1 MTTCVLVAAMLT
13 ACGGGITDGSATAS
27 AASLIAD
34 GGGTATSQPTPN
46 PAPSDPGISAPAPTS
61 APASHGSGT
70 SAPSPAL
77 GSISLSWTAPS
88 TNADGS
94 PVSDLA
100 GYRVYYGTM
109 QGLYSDN
116 VTINNPATLST
127 TISNL
132 PASTYYVVVRAFNQV
147 NAESQASVEVSKTIM

>member
-1 MTTCVLVAAMLT
+1 MLT
-13 ACGGGITDGSATAS
+13 ACGGGFSDGSGTAS

-34 GGGTATSQPTPN
+34 AGGTTTLQPTPT
-46 PAPSDPGISAPAPTS
+46 PAPSDPGISAAAPTPT
-61 APASHGSGT
+61 PASPGSGT
-70 SAPSPAL
+70 STPSATL
-77 GSISLSWTAPS
+77 GSISLTWAAPS

-100 GYRVYYGTM
+100 GYRVYYGTA
-109 QGLYSDN
+109 QGLYTDN

-132 PASTYYVVVRAFNQV
+132 PASTYYVVVRAFNRV
-147 NAESQASVEVSKTIM
+147 NAESQASVEVSKTIL